1 MYQFLYMYQKNYPK
15 VDRKIAEMDK
25 LSFIYVRC
33 LTAFY
38 IIIILLVVSPSI
50 NAGNLVSIAI
60 CENVTKIGTIPV
72 GIKDKFIPKTLNIH
86 AVAVLKNLKKDTKIR
101 GSWIA
106 VNTIKPP
113 NYQISFE
120 ETRVKKDGNAKVHF
134 SIPRPAKGWPLG
146 NYRFDLYINDNLF
159 HTVPFSIVSDS
170 KPKAPVS
177 FDLGPVQKDRQR
189 EWTLVVYMD
198 GDNNLEPF
206 VLKDLDEMERA
217 MPEKGVEI
225 IALVDRA
232 EGFSDEDGNWKDT
245 RIFRVHPDRQH
256 GIKSEVLST
265 PGEQNL
271 GDPSVLR
278 AFLSSALK
286 TFPANRY
293 ALILWNHGSGWAG
306 HVTDNTA
313 PGTPQ
318 NFDKLTL
325 PELRTAIIGA
335 LQNVGL
341 KKIDLVGF
349 DMCLMAQIETAYE
362 LENLADV
369 MVGSEAIEPND
380 GWPYEAVIPI
390 FSNPAISTKQVA
402 KRIVAAYH
410 DHYRSSQESMTTQS
424 AFDLKG
430 VGETLKALDNV
441 VHKLN
446 GRLDL
451 TWPTVSRA
459 LFFSES
465 YAARTE
471 VQRGKNALASID
483 LMDALNRLRI
493 NMKNFPAGSEYDA
506 LVTSMDKFV
515 LASQTSP
522 AHRLSTGVAIYA
534 PITGSKFNSAYRQ
547 TRFSKTSRWIALLD
561 NLHKLQAKD
570 KGTPVIRDLQL
581 VNYADNQI
589 IPINVARPLST
600 HGISYTV
607 EGKNILWLKG
617 MFGERT
623 KDGKGML
630 ICSRSTVLD
639 ANWHLRSKKMAADQV
654 DFKIPEYKDG
664 VNQRIIVYSGYRF
677 AVSNGKDTH
686 YATIDMPLGEGFMSI
701 PIIYA
706 HPGIGTLRGM
716 VFFENCWW
724 HSSTIVLVVPQ
735 KDGTLLYRQVKPP
748 PDAEITTLFEVM
760 ADNGEISYLKSGK
773 MKWGKGLE
781 LLLSL
786 YPAGTYEVA
795 LTAEAIN
802 GRSKTVFF
810 EFPVDEHPII
820 KQKLKRGSK
829 YSQQDLIGVWS
840 YINPDK
846 YKNNNQ
852 IIPMGLEISF
862 SQHPQKKGLLISEL
876 IKPNNPN
883 FRLRF
888 VVLLDTRMVPHLR
901 FFPVQDEG
909 ISKNYLTSNTSSV
922 YLTGLFSTPE
932 GSPVMLMQNI
942 LNLGIYMAVKR

>member
-1 MYQFLYMYQKNYPK
+1 MN
-15 VDRKIAEMDK
+15 K
-25 LSFIYVRC
+25 LSFINFRC
-33 LTAFY
+33 LTACY
-38 IIIILLVVSPSI
+38 IVIILLGVSSSV
-50 NAGNLVSIAI
+50 NAAHLVSIAI
-60 CENVTKIGTIPV
+60 CETVTKIGTTPV
-72 GIKDKFIPKTLNIH
+72 GIKNKFSPLTPNIH
-86 AVAVLKNLKKDTKIR
+86 AVAVLKDLKRGTKIK

-113 NYQISFE
+113 NYQIHFE
-120 ETRVKKDGNAKVHF
+120 ENLVKKDGNAKVHF
-134 SIPRPAKGWPLG
+134 SIPRPAKGWASG
-146 NYRFDLYINDNLF
+146 NYRFDLYINNNLF
-159 HTVPFSIVSDS
+159 YTAPFSIVSAS
-170 KPKAPVS
+170 EPKAPVS
-177 FDLGPVQKDRQR
+177 FNLGPVQKDRQR

-245 RIFRVHPDRQH
+245 RIFRVRHDQQQ
-256 GIKSEVLST
+256 GVKSEVLSR

-271 GDPSVLR
+271 GDPSVLK

-286 TFPANRY
+286 TFPASRY
-293 ALILWNHGSGWAG
+293 ALILWDHGSGWAG

-325 PELRTAIIGA
+325 PELRTAITGA
-335 LQNVGL
+335 LQNAGL

-390 FSNPAISTKQVA
+390 FTNPTISTKEVA
-402 KRIVAAYH
+402 KRIVAAYD
-410 DHYRSSQESMTTQS
+410 DHYRSNQESMTTQS

-430 VGETLKALDNV
+430 VGKTLKALDNV
-441 VHKLN
+441 VNKLI

-493 NMKNFPAGSEYDA
+493 NMKNFPAASEYDA
-506 LVTSMDKFV
+506 LVASMNKFV

-522 AHRLSTGVAIYA
+522 ARHLSTGVAIYA
-534 PITGSKFNSAYRQ
+534 PVTERSYNPAYRQ
-547 TRFSKTSRWIALLD
+547 TRFSKTSHWVALLAK
-561 NLHKLQAKD
+561 LHKLQGRD
-570 KGTPVIRDLQL
+570 KGTPIIRDLQL
-581 VNYADNQI
+581 VNYANNQI
-589 IPINVARPLST
+589 VPIKAARPLST
-600 HGISYTV
+600 HGILYTV
-607 EGKNILWLKG
+607 EGKNLLWLKG

-623 KDGKGML
+623 KDGKRML
-630 ICSRSTVLD
+630 LYSRSTVLD
-639 ANWHLRSKKMAADQV
+639 ANWHKRSKKMAADRL
-654 DFKIPEYKDG
+654 DLIIPAYKDG
-664 VNQRIIVYSGYRF
+664 TNQRIIMYSGYRF
-677 AVSNGKDTH
+677 AVTNGKDTY
-686 YATIDMPLGEGFMSI
+686 YATIDMPLQAGYMSI
-701 PIIYA
+701 PIIFT
-706 HPGIGTLRGM
+706 HPSIGTLRGI
-716 VFFENCWW
+716 VFFEPRWW
-724 HSSTIVLVVPQ
+724 YSTTVVLLVPQ
-735 KDGTLLYRQVKPP
+735 KDGTLLYRQVEPP
-748 PDAEITTLFEVM
+748 PDAEITTLFEVLT
-760 ADNGEISYLKSGK
+760 DKHEISYLRGGK
-773 MKWGKGLE
+773 MKWGEGLE

-786 YPAGTYEVA
+786 YPPGTYEVA

-810 EFPVDEHPII
+810 EFPVDEHPIL
-820 KQKLKRGSK
+820 KKELKRGSK
-829 YSQQDLIGVWS
+829 YSQQDLIGNWF

-846 YKNNNQ
+846 YRDNHQ
-852 IIPMGLEISF
+852 IVPMGLEISF

-876 IKPNNPN
+876 IKPNDPN
-883 FRLRF
+883 FKQKS
-888 VVLLDTRMVPHLR
+888 VVLLDTRTVPHLR
-901 FFPVQDEG
+901 MFPVQEEG
-909 ISKNYLTSNTSSV
+909 KTKDYLTSNTCSV
-922 YLTGLFSTPE
+922 YLTSLFSTQE

>member
-1 MYQFLYMYQKNYPK
+1 MDKKTCPK
-15 VDRKIAEMDK
+15 VDKKITEMGT
-25 LSFIYVRC
+25 LSFTCLKC
-33 LTAFY
+33 LTVFY
-38 IIIILLVVSPSI
+38 SIIILLGLSTPI
-50 NAGNLVSIAI
+50 NAANLVSIAI
-60 CENVTKIGTIPV
+60 CENVTKIGAIPV
-72 GIKDKFIPKTLNIH
+72 GTKDKFIPQTPNIH
-86 AVAVLKNLKKDTKIR
+86 AIAVLKNLKKDTKIR

-134 SIPRPAKGWPLG
+134 SISRPAKGWPSG
-146 NYRFDLYINDNLF
+146 NYRFDLYINDSLF
-159 HTVPFSIVSDS
+159 HTVPFSIVPDAE
-170 KPKAPVS
+170 PKAPIS
-177 FDLGPVQKDRQR
+177 FDMGPVQKDSQRQ
-189 EWTLVVYMD
+189 WTLVVYMG
-198 GDNNLEPF
+198 GDNNLESF

-217 MPEKGVEI
+217 LPEKGIEI

-245 RIFRVHPDRQH
+245 RIFRLRPNRQE

-286 TFPANRY
+286 TFPARRY

-306 HVTDNTA
+306 HITDDTA

-325 PELRTAIIGA
+325 PELRTAITGA

-380 GWPYEAVIPI
+380 GWPYEAIIPI
-390 FSNPAISTKQVA
+390 FANPEISTKQVA
-402 KRIVAAYH
+402 KHIVAAYH
-410 DHYRSSQESMTTQS
+410 DHYRSTQESMTTQS
-424 AFDLKG
+424 AFELKYAE
-430 VGETLKALDNV
+430 ETLKALDNV
-441 VHKLN
+441 LTKLN
-446 GRLDL
+446 GGLDL
-451 TWPTVSRA
+451 TWPTVSRS

-483 LMDALNRLRI
+483 LMDALNRMRV
-493 NMKNFPAGSEYDA
+493 NMKYFPAASEYDA

-515 LASQTSP
+515 LASQTGP
-522 AHRLSTGVAIYA
+522 ARRLSTGVAIYA

-547 TRFSKTSRWIALLD
+547 TRFSKTSRWITLLD
-561 NLHKLQAKD
+561 NLHKVQATD

-589 IPINVARPLST
+589 IPINIARPLST
-600 HGISYTV
+600 HGILYTV
-607 EGKNILWLKG
+607 EGKNLLWLKG
-617 MFGERT
+617 MVGERT
-623 KDGKGML
+623 EDGKRML
-630 ICSRSTVLD
+630 IHTRSTVLD
-639 ANWHLRSKKMAADQV
+639 ANWHLRSKEMAADQV

-664 VNQRIIVYSGYRF
+664 VNQRIIIYSGYRF

-686 YATIDMPLGEGFMSI
+686 HATIDMPLGEGFMSI
-701 PIIYA
+701 PIIYT

-724 HSSTIVLVVPQ
+724 HSSTVVLVVPQ

-748 PDAEITTLFEVM
+748 PDAEITTLFEVI
-760 ADNGEISYLKSGK
+760 ADKGEISYLKSGK

-810 EFPVDEHPII
+810 EFPVDKHPII

-829 YSQQDLIGVWS
+829 YSPQDLIGVWS

-846 YKNNNQ
+846 YRNTNQ
-852 IIPMGLEISF
+852 IFPMGLEISF

-876 IKPNNPN
+876 TKPNNPN
-883 FRLRF
+883 FRQRF
-888 VVLLDTRMVPHLR
+888 VVLVDTRMLPHLR
-901 FFPVQDEG
+901 FFPVQDQG
-909 ISKNYLTSNTSSV
+909 MSKDYLTSNTSSV
-922 YLTGLFSTPE
+922 YLTELFSTPE

-942 LNLGIYMAVKR
+942 LNLGIYMAVKH